1 MSEQSAFEKRYVDP
15 KDQSSVEGLLEHF
28 NLPPKFIAFL
38 RNNKKVVQAVI
49 AVVILSIVSFSLYG
63 SYRDNRIES
72 AATALALALK
82 EQGSMKIEALSRV
95 AEDYANTSSGTWA
108 RLELAHQALK
118 DKDYDAAAQVY
129 GEVNS
134 ATDEDNPLFALTL
147 FGQAQTYEA
156 QGDYEKAY
164 AAFDRLKS
172 VEGYQLTGYT
182 GLARVLETQGEFDKA
197 LGIYGQYLTILN
209 ADPEK
214 SLQKT
219 YIEEKIAR
227 LKARQ

>member
-15 KDQSSVEGLLEHF
+15 KDKSSVEGLLEHF

-38 RNNKKVVQAVI
+38 RRNKRMAQLVIFTVI
-49 AVVILSIVSFSLYG
+49 ATIVSVSLYG
-63 SYRDNRIES
+63 TYRDNRIEA

-82 EQGSMKIEALSRV
+82 EQDSMKIEALKKV
-95 AEDYANTSSGTWA
+95 AADYGNTSSGTWA
-108 RLELAHQALK
+108 SLELAHQALK
-118 DKDYDAAAQVY
+118 DKDYTTAAQVY

-134 ATDEDNPLFALTL
+134 ATDEDNPLYALTL

-156 QGDYEKAY
+156 QGSYDQAY

-172 VEGYQLTGYT
+172 IEGYQLTGYT

-209 ADPEK
+209 GEPEN
-214 SLQKT
+214 SMQMN
-219 YIEEKIAR
+219 YIEERIAR